1 MEGRHVVK
9 GRCMIA
15 LFMTTRNS
23 DLGSGGGGGGGDNS
37 VEETPRLFVVTIL
50 Q

>member
-1 MEGRHVVK
+1 
-9 GRCMIA
+9 MIA
-15 LFMTTRNS
+15 LFMTTRNA
-23 DLGSGGGGGGGDNS
+23 DLGSGGGGGGNNS